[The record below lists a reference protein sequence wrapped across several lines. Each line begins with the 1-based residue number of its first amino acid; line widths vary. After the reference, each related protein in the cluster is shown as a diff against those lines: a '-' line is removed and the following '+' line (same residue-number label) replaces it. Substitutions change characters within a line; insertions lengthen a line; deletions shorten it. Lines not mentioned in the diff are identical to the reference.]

1 MDPSSINPE
10 TINVG
15 IFVVCAAF
23 LANAIAAVATVIW
36 VGVKIFRRNP
46 PIDQTLKEYI
56 SREEFQRHVDA
67 DRLEFKRHIEADR
80 EEFRKHADD
89 NRDDFKRHD
98 EEIKSM
104 RTYNAKTTREIF
116 DELRRMNTGFNKEL
130 QDLNKSVSRIEG
142 EITRAKKGE

>member
-36 VGVKIFRRNP
+36 VIIKIFRRNP
-46 PIDQTLKEYI
+46 PIDQTLKDYI
-56 SREEFQRHVDA
+56 AREEFQ
-67 DRLEFKRHIEADR
+67 RHIEADR
-80 EEFRKHADD
+80 EEFRKHAAD

-116 DELRRMNTGFNKEL
+116 DELRRMNAGFNKEL

-142 EITRAKKGE
+142 EITRTKKGE